1 MTKTNKNFSIL
12 RDLVTENFILEQN
25 SSLYGCQNGYGH
37 NPFTDSCYPL
47 PNNIGPIAG
56 LGGPKLR
63 KKAPGRAKPAVD
75 KPAAGFSG
83 NEIKALAIAGTDFW
97 GDPAKNFEKCARQ
110 YPISSLAGL
119 ITGNQAAKFGFI
131 RGSIKMS
138 MLATKATV
146 KATKATGLFG
156 GLAILGTIGYL
167 YSKDD
172 MADSIEAVNYVTK
185 TWNAV
190 KDFLKSEWFD
200 ITYEG
205 QVCMGNVFLASYM
218 LSKGGRYI
226 GKMGMSKI
234 SKTLEFRKETKSL
247 LGRAAVKQF
256 NKGKPTDA
264 TLWIALKQRNLL
276 PEELSSI
283 SFNQNGV
290 ITIPKGQTIRI
301 PASKLNKK
309 MKNLFKDFI
318 KDGQV
323 VLDTEKAARQLADA
337 SGEIINITA
346 KTYWTQAK
354 NSLKNSKIL
363 DDLRKVVSIVGK
375 GGTLDRKKLINSYLK
390 ETANV
395 LESLVASSKSQ
406 IDELY
411 ETGLKLKRTEP
422 NIPDAQLKRARELV
436 IRGDNASTIAI
447 DVLKLEGNAAKKM
460 TDYLQL
466 YKRHSELE
474 LELAKK
480 FSSVRSFMEQEA
492 YFSKLYGKNI
502 NFKNITKSGEGFA
515 SQKKITS
522 SLEKLKF
529 ESRRFRELVAGTNI
543 GKTFPKYLDALVFFT
558 LPMGALYVGKV
569 LVPLWRE
576 ELSLPFV
583 YKAAENFFEQ
593 KVTDE
598 YMESIKVNPRSVD
611 LNLEK
616 LFNDF
621 ADYYESIVK
630 PGPNNDPIK
639 SKELVREFCSKAPKD
654 QDVVKHLDNSLTK
667 EDLKEKFLTLIVGQF
682 KGKEGEVP
690 ELEQDA
696 VVQTVDLEENTK
708 TKEVSIM
715 NKKTLKQLVAEV
727 LNENTGQGYGK
738 YPYHAEEYSENEPDQ
753 DYMVEWKA
761 IVDEIC
767 GGKKKN
773 IDGDPN
779 TFEDST
785 IEVAK
790 ILVKDLDLF
799 RDVLEMAGANKSIG
813 VEVMRQLKDAKERKN
828 LDKEL
833 DV

>member
-12 RDLVTENFILEQN
+12 RDLVTENFLLEQK

-37 NPFTDSCYPL
+37 NPFTNSCYPL
-47 PNNIGPIAG
+47 PNNIGAIAG

-63 KKAPGRAKPAVD
+63 KKGPGVTKPAVD
-75 KPAAGFSG
+75 KPAAGISK
-83 NEIKALAIAGTDFW
+83 NEIKALAIAATDFW
-97 GDPAKNFEKCARQ
+97 DDPAKNFEKCAKQ
-110 YPISSLAGL
+110 YPISSLIGL
-119 ITGNQAAKFGFI
+119 ISGNQAAKFGFI
-131 RGSIKMS
+131 RGSIKLS
-138 MLATKATV
+138 MVATKATV
-146 KATKATGLFG
+146 KTTKAAGLYG
-156 GLAILGTIGYL
+156 SLAALATAGYL

-172 MADSIEAVNYVTK
+172 KADSIEAVNYVTR
-185 TWNAV
+185 TWNATR
-190 KDFLKSEWFD
+190 DFLKSEWFD

-205 QVCMGNVFLASYM
+205 QVCLGNVLLSSYM
-218 LSKGGRYI
+218 LSKGVRYL
-226 GKMGMSKI
+226 GKMGISKMSKAVD
-234 SKTLEFRKETKSL
+234 FRRETKNL
-247 LGRAAVKQF
+247 LGREAVKKF

-276 PEELSSI
+276 PKEMDSI
-283 SFNQNGV
+283 SFNQSGV
-290 ITIPKGQTIRI
+290 ITIPKGQTIKI
-301 PASKLNKK
+301 PASKLDKK
-309 MKNLFKDFI
+309 MTNLFKDFI
-318 KDGQV
+318 KGGEIV
-323 VLDTEKAARQLADA
+323 VDTQKAATQFADA

-346 KTYWTQAK
+346 KTYWKQAK
-354 NSLKNSKIL
+354 NSLKNSRIL
-363 DDLRKVVSIVGK
+363 DDLRRAVNIVGK
-375 GGTLDRKKLINSYLK
+375 GGTLNRKQLINSYLK

-395 LESLVASSKSQ
+395 LDSLVTSSKSQ

-411 ETGLKLKRTEP
+411 EAGLKLKRTEP

-436 IRGDNASTIAI
+436 IRGDNASTVAS
-447 DVLKLEGNAAKKM
+447 DVLKLKGPAANKV

-466 YKRHSELE
+466 YKRHSEIE

-502 NFKNITKSGEGFA
+502 NFKNTIKSGEGLI

-529 ESRRFRELVAGTNI
+529 ESMKFRELVAGTNI
-543 GKTFPKYLDALVFFT
+543 GKSFPKYLDALVFFT
-558 LPMGALYVGKV
+558 LPMGALYVGKL

-576 ELSLPFV
+576 ELSLPFI

-621 ADYYESIVK
+621 ADYYESTVK
-630 PGPNNDPIK
+630 PGANNDPIK
-639 SKELVREFCSKAPKD
+639 SKELVREFCLKAPTE
-654 QDVVKHLDNSLTK
+654 QDVVKHLDNSVTK

-696 VVQTVDLEENTK
+696 VVQTVDLEEHTK
-708 TKEVSIM
+708 MKEVSIM

-738 YPYHAEEYSENEPDQ
+738 YPYHAEEYSEAEPDE

-761 IVDEIC
+761 IIDEVC

-773 IDGDPN
+773 VDGDPN

-790 ILVKDLDLF
+790 ILIKDLDLF
-799 RDVLEMAGANKSIG
+799 RDVLEMAGSNKSIG
-813 VEVMRQLKDAKERKN
+813 VEVMRQLKAAKEKKS